1 MRRGLLLTGML
12 LAGLAA
18 LSPDEAHAQEAE
30 TNAVTGTAKGIVGGG
45 LLGAEIVMLPMGIA
59 GLKPWWPYV
68 VFGGVGAVG
77 GAVGGWAIEQEL
89 PPAEA
94 PLYMLAGGLALI
106 IPTLVLTLNATT
118 RTEYEDE
125 QDPSTLTKQ
134 PEDPLNTPIPGEGT
148 TPGTPGVEVDGGAGV
163 TPGATVRTPRKRA
176 GARPALPLALF
187 DLAGEDIRMGIP
199 NVAVKPLYTQAELYS
214 FDLDQGTTVDIP
226 LFRTAF

>member
-1 MRRGLLLTGML
+1 MRRGLVLTGVL

-18 LSPDEAHAQEAE
+18 FSPDEAQAQAAE
-30 TNAVTGTAKGIVGGG
+30 PAAVSGTAKGIIGGG
-45 LLGAEIVMLPMGIA
+45 LLGAEIVMMPMGIA

-77 GAVGGWAIEQEL
+77 GAVGGWAIEQEA

-118 RTEYEDE
+118 RSEYDDE

-134 PEDPLNTPIPGEGT
+134 PEDPLNAPIPGEGGE
-148 TPGTPGVEVDGGAGV
+148 PGTPALEVEGGAGV
-163 TPGATVRTPRKRA
+163 APGAKVRTPRKRV
-176 GARPALPLALF
+176 GARPSMPLALF
-187 DLAGEDIRMGIP
+187 DLAGDEVRMGIP
-199 NVAVKPLYTQAELYS
+199 NVAVKPLYTEAELS
-214 FDLDQGTTVDIP
+214 AFDLDQGTTVDIP
-226 LFRTAF
+226 IFRTAF